1 MFKHLKENNESYF
14 SHMRFAARAGFY
26 LAVSS
31 LCYSV
36 HALFPF
42 ISVPE
47 RFCFESVVNRCIDWH
62 NYTVLRLRELEKE
75 QAQIA
80 APEPKP
86 EESEKK
92 VTKEQVW
99 PPTSRGTK

>member
-14 SHMRFAARAGFY
+14 SHMRFAARAGLY
-26 LAVSS
+26 LAASS

-47 RFCFESVVNRCIDWH
+47 RFSFEAVVNKCIGWH

-75 QAQIA
+75 KERTPIKEL
-80 APEPKP
+80 PKKTSKEPI
-86 EESEKK
+86 
-92 VTKEQVW
+92 W